1 MFFCKGSV
9 FLGINKR
16 NVVSLWIEFEIAM
29 VELNL
34 PEYNFKVKK
43 TEGGSWIIHDRLRD
57 RWVAL
62 TPEEWVRQHFV
73 EWLIADKGFP
83 AALMGN
89 EVSLTQNGIARRC
102 DTVVA
107 NRMGNPLVIIEY
119 KAPHINITQKVFDQI
134 VRYNMVLKA
143 RYLIVSNGL
152 EHYCCHI
159 DYEKNSYQFLE
170 EVPHYTDL

>member
-1 MFFCKGSV
+1 
-9 FLGINKR
+9 
-16 NVVSLWIEFEIAM
+16 M

-34 PEYNFKVKK
+34 PEYEYKVKK
-43 TEGGSWIIHDRLRD
+43 RDDGSLAIWDRLRK

-73 EWLIADKGFP
+73 EWLITEKQFP

-102 DTVVA
+102 DTLVGDR
-107 NRMGNPLVIIEY
+107 NGTPLVIVEY
-119 KAPHINITQKVFDQI
+119 KAPNINVTQKVFDQI
-134 VRYNMVLKA
+134 VRYNMVLHA

-152 EHYCCHI
+152 THYCCQI
-159 DYEKNSYQFLE
+159 DYENNNYRFLE
-170 EVPHYTDL
+170 TIPNYNDL

>member
-1 MFFCKGSV
+1 MEK
-9 FLGINKR
+9 
-16 NVVSLWIEFEIAM
+16 
-29 VELNL
+29 LNL
-34 PEYNFKVKK
+34 PEYEYKVKK
-43 TEGGSWIIHDRLRD
+43 REDGSWAIWDRLRE

-73 EWLIADKGFP
+73 EWLITDKHFP

-102 DTVVA
+102 DTVVGDRTGA
-107 NRMGNPLVIIEY
+107 PLVIVEY
-119 KAPHINITQKVFDQI
+119 KAPSINVTQKTFDQI

-152 EHYCCHI
+152 NHYCCQI
-159 DYEKNSYQFLE
+159 DYDKNSYRFLE
-170 EVPHYTDL
+170 DIPQYNNLKHE